1 MNRVL
6 SILVVPVLLLTVQ
19 AAAAAEKT
27 PGKLLNGECTWPDG
41 PEVEVQRIKA
51 AWPAKA
57 EIAPQKPRKLL
68 VFYRTDG
75 FPHSVIPE
83 FNKMLD
89 LLGEKT
95 GAYKVTL
102 SQSCRDLQAGW
113 LKRFDA
119 VLFNNTCRMATPE
132 PVKAALQQYVRSG
145 KGFAGNHS
153 EGDNWHDRPEGLEMI
168 GAQFVGH
175 PYGPLQIKEDDPQS
189 PLAAVFAGK
198 AFSFQDEIY
207 AFKPPYKAYGVGRYE
222 GTWEKIEAEWYM
234 AASAGASKSEIL
246 NEGFEVRAETAG
258 TWLYFPKV

>member
-1 MNRVL
+1 VNRVL

-19 AAAAAEKT
+19 AAGAAETT
-27 PGKLLNGECTWPDG
+27 PGKLPNGERTWPDG
-41 PEVEVQRIKA
+41 PEVEVQGIKA
-51 AWPAKA
+51 TLPAKA

-83 FNKMLD
+83 FNKMFD

-102 SQSCRDLQAGW
+102 SQSCHDLQAEW

-119 VLFNNTCRMATPE
+119 VFFNNTCRMATPE
-132 PVKAALQQYVRSG
+132 PVKAALQQYVKRG
-145 KGFAGNHS
+145 KGFAGNHG

-168 GAQFVGH
+168 VAQFVSH
-175 PYGPLQIKEDDPQS
+175 PYGFIQFKEDDPQS
-189 PLAAVFAGK
+189 PLAAVFAGN

-222 GTWEKIEAEWYM
+222 GTWEKIEAELYM
-234 AASAGASKSEIL
+234 AASAGTSKSEIP
-246 NEGFEVRAETAG
+246 NEGFEVRGEMDGA
-258 TWLYFPKV
+258 WLYFPKV